1 VLSSISDLIG
11 RRLGA
16 SMEGSAKQN
25 GECPYCRDP
34 FEARRSNSGLIAYH
48 LFFACPN
55 CRLASISR
63 TMEHDKFW
71 LFLSNVAQAMG
82 AFVLTSK
89 MRSAKTTDYSTD
101 FRR

>member
-1 VLSSISDLIG
+1 MASVPTVAILSRS
-11 RRLGA
+11 
-16 SMEGSAKQN
+16 
-25 GECPYCRDP
+25 
-34 FEARRSNSGLIAYH
+34 RRSNSGLIAYH
-48 LFFACPN
+48 LFFAYPN

-101 FRR
+101 FRM